1 MVYHSGLLF
10 STPIKVGRS
19 TLDGGY
25 QHVLSVVNFGEV
37 LGDFSGLSMRKAI
50 EMLSE
55 ALVELAFSFTNVHKR
70 TFGAENCV
78 DDTFAFAGET
88 FPDSVFP

>member
-10 STPIKVGRS
+10 STPIKDGRS

-55 ALVELAFSFTNVHKR
+55 ALAELTLLHSIESLRSA
-70 TFGAENCV
+70 
-78 DDTFAFAGET
+78 DLML
-88 FPDSVFP
+88 